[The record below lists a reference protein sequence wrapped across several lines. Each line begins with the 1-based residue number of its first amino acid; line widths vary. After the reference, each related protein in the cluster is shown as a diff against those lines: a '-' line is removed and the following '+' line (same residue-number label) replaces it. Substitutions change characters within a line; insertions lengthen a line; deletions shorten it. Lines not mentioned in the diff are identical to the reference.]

1 MNDGSKLNPE
11 NIYEYLS
18 RVMYARRSKIDPLW
32 NSFVVGGVK
41 NGNK

>member
-32 NSFVVGGVK
+32 NYFVVGGVK